1 MRIEKTAFRD
11 LLIIHPR
18 VFPDQR
24 GYFFESFNENSFADA
39 TGLNLRFVQDN
50 ESRSSRGVLRG
61 LHYQISPYAQSK
73 LVRVVQGEVLDVV
86 LDIRPDSPTYGEH
99 FSIKLSGEN
108 KIQLF
113 VPKGFAHGYAVLSEF
128 AVFSYKCDTFYNK
141 DHEAGIMYNDP
152 SLDIDWMIPEKE
164 QLISEKDAK
173 QYAFADHVRF
183 S

>member
-86 LDIRPDSPTYGEH
+86 LDVILES
-99 FSIKLSGEN
+99 
-108 KIQLF
+108 
-113 VPKGFAHGYAVLSEF
+113 
-128 AVFSYKCDTFYNK
+128 
-141 DHEAGIMYNDP
+141 
-152 SLDIDWMIPEKE
+152 
-164 QLISEKDAK
+164 ISESK
-173 QYAFADHVRF
+173 
-183 S
+183 

>member
-1 MRIEKTAFRD
+1 MKFIKTEIPDVVIIEPT
-11 LLIIHPR
+11 
-18 VFPDQR
+18 VFGDSR

-128 AVFSYKCDTFYNK
+128 AVFSYKCDNYY
-141 DHEAGIMYNDP
+141 HHASERGIRYDDP
-152 SLDIDWMIPEKE
+152 FLMINWQLPKE
-164 QLISEKDAK
+164 NLII
-173 QYAFADHVRF
+173 
-183 S
+183 